1 MAYQLRPKRSVAK
14 EIARL
19 QPNVRE
25 RVLTVLRALPADPY
39 PETSKQLQGYAIYAI
54 RVGDYRIL
62 YEVDEEEGLIVLL
75 RVRHR
80 RDVYRDL

>member
-1 MAYQLRPKRSVAK
+1 VAYRLSLKRSVGK
-14 EIARL
+14 EMARL
-19 QPNVRE
+19 HPNVSE
-25 RVLTVLRALPADPY
+25 RVMAVFKVLPTNPY
-39 PETSKQLQGYAIYAI
+39 PENSKQLQGYAIYAI

-62 YEVDEEEGLIVLL
+62 YEVDEEEEKIIVL